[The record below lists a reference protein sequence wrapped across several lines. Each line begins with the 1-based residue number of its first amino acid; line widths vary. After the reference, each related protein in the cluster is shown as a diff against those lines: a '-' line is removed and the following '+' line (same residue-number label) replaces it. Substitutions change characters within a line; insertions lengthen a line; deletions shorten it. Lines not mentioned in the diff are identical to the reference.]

1 MEIMNVSEVIGLLV
15 LIITILI
22 TILLSIREILKLN
35 SSNSSNNNNSNSP
48 NSILKSKLKGSLDS
62 LSGSSSH
69 NGDRRKSRSR
79 SSDRG
84 SVSQAST
91 KEYDESDDLLS
102 DYTSETTF
110 FDEDRQQ
117 SSTGAGHGKE
127 IWNFS
132 FYKVD
137 GKVHI
142 IGEWIAR
149 TKSYR
154 YAVIGPDWPCVVMTY
169 IVIVVPSVFV
179 YLYIVH
185 TLAEEIIFFILFGL
199 CIFGLTTVF
208 LADPGLVRKYHHARS
223 RHWTYCDHCESF
235 RPPGTVHC
243 STCQVCVAGYDHHCP
258 WTGKCIGHGNIFFF
272 KVFVISLSWL
282 IILEIVLAI
291 LDAVGVQ

>member
-1 MEIMNVSEVIGLLV
+1 
-15 LIITILI
+15 
-22 TILLSIREILKLN
+22 LKG
-35 SSNSSNNNNSNSP
+35 
-48 NSILKSKLKGSLDS
+48 KLKGSLDS

-117 SSTGAGHGKE
+117 SSTGASHGKE

-132 FYKVD
+132 LYKVD